1 MHHLVNLTLLCK
13 WYLRTQLVNG
23 KGVNESDFDPALN
36 QTNLP
41 SRKAN
46 EKGPQQEM
54 GMREKESF

>member
-1 MHHLVNLTLLCK
+1 MVFT
-13 WYLRTQLVNG
+13 YVNG
-23 KGVNESDFDPALN
+23 KGINESDFDPALN